1 MTLYIMEARAGDVR
15 TYHHIIYTSDMQG
28 LIWGE
33 PELVQVYDFDVY
45 HARYVSH
52 DKMLWEFVVCSMEEC
67 NLPEFVES
75 MIWSWQCPRC

>member
-1 MTLYIMEARAGDVR
+1 MTDVTYTIM
-15 TYHHIIYTSDMQG
+15 TITSDMQG

-33 PELVQVYDFDVY
+33 PELVQVDVYDFDVY
-45 HARYVSH
+45 HARYVSD

-67 NLPEFVES
+67 NFPEFVES